1 VILLRGEWFLGF
13 SGGACLAFL
22 LYGENLFARLTEPAW
37 LALIF
42 VWLFTAA
49 LAVGHSA
56 LRGRAFRGVPPQ
68 ACFTRVLPEA
78 KPAMPNSGLPMRAR
92 NSAWSV

>member
-56 LRGRAFRGVPPQ
+56 LRGRAFPGRAAPGVLHPST
-68 ACFTRVLPEA
+68 ARSEAGNAEFWFTYA
-78 KPAMPNSGLPMRAR
+78 RA
-92 NSAWSV
+92 